1 MIPQQKDNK
10 NKLIYIYILL
20 FILSTSINNKNIYN
34 QKIFSNEL
42 IFKITGLSYAD
53 NQKLIRDLININNDN
68 IFKINKKKI
77 FERITENNSVLN
89 FYAKK
94 EYPNKIEI
102 IINEA
107 KYVGKIYNKDKLL
120 LIGSNGKLIDHNAN
134 NVKDLPYFYGDFKR
148 EEFLKLLF
156 VINKTQLDIKNI
168 SSFYFFPS
176 GRWDIKF
183 KDGLLL
189 KLPIKDLINTLP
201 KGLLLKNNQNFR
213 NSKIIDLRIKNRIIS
228 NDWWKF

>member
-1 MIPQQKDNK
+1 MIPQQKDKK

-20 FILSTSINNKNIYN
+20 FILITSINNKNIYN

-42 IFKITGLSYAD
+42 IFKIAGLSYAD
-53 NQKLIRDLININNDN
+53 NQKLIRNLINVNNDN
-68 IFKINKKKI
+68 IFKIDEKKV

-94 EYPNKIEI
+94 EYPNKIDI

-107 KYVGKIYNKDKLL
+107 TYVGKIYNKDKLL

-156 VINKTQLDIKNI
+156 VINKTQLDIKNV

-176 GRWDIKF
+176 ERWDIKF

-189 KLPIKDLINTLP
+189 KLPNEDLINVLSEA
-201 KGLLLKNNQNFR
+201 LLLKNNQNFK

-228 NDWWKF
+228 NE

>member
-1 MIPQQKDNK
+1 MIPQQKDK
-10 NKLIYIYILL
+10 KKKLIYIYILL
-20 FILSTSINNKNIYN
+20 LILITSINNKNIYN
-34 QKIFSNEL
+34 GKIFSNEL
-42 IFKITGLSYAD
+42 IFKINGLSYTD
-53 NQKLIRDLININNDN
+53 NEKLISDLIDINNEN
-68 IFKINKKKI
+68 IFKIDKKKI
-77 FERITENNSVLN
+77 LEKVTENNLVLN
-89 FYAKK
+89 FFAKK

-102 IINEA
+102 IINKA
-107 KYVGKIYNKDKLL
+107 TYVGRIYKKDKLF

-134 NVKDLPYFYGDFKR
+134 NIKDLPYFYGDFKR

-156 VINKTQLDIKNI
+156 VINKIQLDIKNI

-189 KLPIKDLINTLP
+189 KLPIKDLRNTLS
-201 KGLLLKNNQNFR
+201 KVLLLKNNQNFR

-228 NDWWKF
+228 ND

>member
-1 MIPQQKDNK
+1 MIPQQKDKK

-20 FILSTSINNKNIYN
+20 LILITSINNKNIYN

-42 IFKITGLSYAD
+42 NFKITGLSYAD
-53 NQKLIRDLININNDN
+53 NQKLIRNLINVNNDN
-68 IFKINKKKI
+68 IFKIDEKKV

-94 EYPNKIEI
+94 EYPNKIDI

-107 KYVGKIYNKDKLL
+107 TYVGKIYNKDKLL

-176 GRWDIKF
+176 ERWDIKF
-183 KDGLLL
+183 KNGLLL
-189 KLPIKDLINTLP
+189 KLPNENLINVLSEA
-201 KGLLLKNNQNFR
+201 LLLKNNQNFS

-228 NDWWKF
+228 NEW

>member
-1 MIPQQKDNK
+1 MIPQQKDK
-10 NKLIYIYILL
+10 KKKLIYIYILL
-20 FILSTSINNKNIYN
+20 LILITSINNKNIYN
-34 QKIFSNEL
+34 GKIFSNEL
-42 IFKITGLSYAD
+42 IFKINGLSYTD
-53 NQKLIRDLININNDN
+53 NEKLISDLIDINNEN
-68 IFKINKKKI
+68 IFKIDKTKI
-77 FERITENNSVLN
+77 LEKVTENNLVLN
-89 FYAKK
+89 FFAKK

-102 IINEA
+102 IINKA
-107 KYVGKIYNKDKLL
+107 TYVGRIYKKDKLF

-134 NVKDLPYFYGDFKR
+134 NIKDLPYFYGDFKR

-156 VINKTQLDIKNI
+156 VINKIQLDIKNI

-189 KLPIKDLINTLP
+189 KLPIKDLRNTLS
-201 KGLLLKNNQNFR
+201 KVLLLKNNQNFR

-228 NDWWKF
+228 ND

>member
-1 MIPQQKDNK
+1 MIPQQKDKK

-20 FILSTSINNKNIYN
+20 LILITSISNRNIYN
-34 QKIFSNEL
+34 KKIFSNEL
-42 IFKITGLSYAD
+42 IFNITGLSYAD
-53 NQKLIRDLININNDN
+53 NQKLIRNLINVNNDN
-68 IFKINKKKI
+68 IFKIDEKKV

-94 EYPNKIEI
+94 EYPNKIDI

-107 KYVGKIYNKDKLL
+107 TYVGKIYNKDKLL

-176 GRWDIKF
+176 ERWDIKF

-189 KLPIKDLINTLP
+189 KLPNEDLINVLSEA
-201 KGLLLKNNQNFR
+201 LLLKNNQNFK

-228 NDWWKF
+228 NE

>member
-1 MIPQQKDNK
+1 MIPQQKDK
-10 NKLIYIYILL
+10 KKKLIYIYILL
-20 FILSTSINNKNIYN
+20 LILITSINNKNIYN
-34 QKIFSNEL
+34 ENIFSNEL
-42 IFKITGLSYAD
+42 IFKITGLSYTD
-53 NQKLIRDLININNDN
+53 NQKLIRDLIDVNNKN
-68 IFKINKKKI
+68 IFQIDEKKI
-77 FERITENNSVLN
+77 FEKITENNLVLN
-89 FYAKK
+89 FFAKK

-102 IINEA
+102 IINKA
-107 KYVGKIYNKDKLL
+107 TYIGKIYKNNKLF

-134 NVKDLPYFYGDFKR
+134 NMKDLPYFYGDFKR
-148 EEFLKLLF
+148 DEFLKLLS
-156 VINKTQLDIKNI
+156 VINKIQLDIKNI

-228 NDWWKF
+228 NG

>member
-1 MIPQQKDNK
+1 MIPQQKDKK

-20 FILSTSINNKNIYN
+20 FILITSINNKNIYN

-42 IFKITGLSYAD
+42 IFKIAGLSYAD
-53 NQKLIRDLININNDN
+53 NQKLIRNLINVNNDN
-68 IFKINKKKI
+68 IFKIDEKKV

-94 EYPNKIEI
+94 EYPNKIDI

-107 KYVGKIYNKDKLL
+107 TYVGKIYNKDKLL
-120 LIGSNGKLIDHNAN
+120 LIGSNGKLIDRDVNLMT
-134 NVKDLPYFYGDFKR
+134 DLPYFYGDFKR
-148 EEFLKLLF
+148 EEFLKLLS
-156 VINKTQLDIKNI
+156 VINKTQLDTKNI

-183 KDGLLL
+183 KNGLLL
-189 KLPIKDLINTLP
+189 KLPNKDLMSNLS
-201 KGLLLKNNQNFR
+201 KALLLNDNQNFR
-213 NSKIIDLRIKNRIIS
+213 NSKIIDLRVKNRIIS
-228 NDWWKF
+228 ND